1 MTMAELKNYLR
12 ERGVTVIGYLK
23 PALVEI
29 AIAVEKIPI
38 DPNFEKEDC
47 AAVNDKILFVWILST
62 PCIIE

>member
-47 AAVNDKILFVWILST
+47 AAVNDKILFV
-62 PCIIE
+62 